1 MEGVPRSA
9 WLTLAVVSAAV
20 FMVSIE
26 LTIIAL
32 ALPEIRASLPGSSTA
47 AVSWVVNIYSIVVA
61 ALLLLSGWLADRYGR
76 KRIFRTG
83 LLIFA
88 VGSLA
93 AGAASSTGV
102 LIAAR
107 VLQAVG
113 GSMQYPAGMALLL
126 TAFPQHRRQLAIG
139 MWSAMAGLAAA
150 IGPTIGGF
158 LIGAAGWRAVFYVNV
173 PIALVSLIVGARVL
187 TESKAG
193 SAEGKVDV
201 IGVPLASLGVGAIIL
216 GFVQGDAWGW
226 ITAPTL
232 GSFVV
237 GVAMITTFVARS
249 LHHPAPLFDLGLL
262 RIRSFALANLGTLF
276 FCMGF
281 FALLVPLPSFIQEVW
296 GWSVTETGLTVAAGP
311 VVSFLISPQA
321 GRLADRIGNA
331 PILVVGSAC
340 GMIGLLWLLASTST
354 TPSLAKLLGATLLI
368 GVSAGTGFSQLVG
381 AALRDV
387 PADRYAMATAG
398 RTTFFQLS
406 VAIAIAMAF
415 TLIGQPAGPDAE
427 LAAYQTVWA
436 VCAGSYFCNLVL
448 FGVIYPRRRLL
459 RLRPRAGLTS

>member
-61 ALLLLSGWLADRYGR
+61 TLLLLSGWLADRYGR
-76 KRIFRTG
+76 KRIFRSG

-126 TAFPQHRRQLAIG
+126 TAFPQHRRQFAIG

-150 IGPTIGGF
+150 IGPTVGGF

-193 SAEGKVDV
+193 AAAGKVDV

-226 ITAPTL
+226 LTAPTL

-237 GVAMITTFVARS
+237 GVAMIATFVARS

-262 RIRSFALANLGTLF
+262 RIRSFALGNVGTLF

-311 VVSFLISPQA
+311 VVSFLTSPQA

-448 FGVIYPRRRLL
+448 FGIVYPRRRLL
-459 RLRPRAGLTS
+459 GLRPRAGLTS

>member
-61 ALLLLSGWLADRYGR
+61 TLLLLSGWLADRYGR
-76 KRIFRTG
+76 KRIFRAG

-150 IGPTIGGF
+150 IGPTVGGF
-158 LIGAAGWRAVFYVNV
+158 LIRAAGWRAVFYVNV

-193 SAEGKVDV
+193 SAAGKVDV

-237 GVAMITTFVARS
+237 GVAMIATFVARS

-262 RIRSFALANLGTLF
+262 RIRSFALANVGTLF

-311 VVSFLISPQA
+311 VVSFLTSPQA

-448 FGVIYPRRRLL
+448 FGVIYPRRGLL

>member
-61 ALLLLSGWLADRYGR
+61 TLLLLSGWLADRYGR
-76 KRIFRTG
+76 KRIFRAG

-150 IGPTIGGF
+150 IGPTVGGF

-193 SAEGKVDV
+193 SAAGKVDV

-237 GVAMITTFVARS
+237 GVAMIATFVARS

-262 RIRSFALANLGTLF
+262 RIRSFALGNVGTLF

-311 VVSFLISPQA
+311 VVSFLTSPQA

-354 TPSLAKLLGATLLI
+354 TPSLAKLLAATLLI

-448 FGVIYPRRRLL
+448 FGVIYPRRGLL